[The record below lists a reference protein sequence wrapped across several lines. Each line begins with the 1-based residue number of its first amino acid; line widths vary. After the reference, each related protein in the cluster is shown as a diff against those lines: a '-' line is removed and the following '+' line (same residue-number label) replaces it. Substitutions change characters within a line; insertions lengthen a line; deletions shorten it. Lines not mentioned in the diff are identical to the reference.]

1 MRAGSLSLRSGAQG
15 YRHRPV
21 MDLAVRD
28 DEPLVQPWPE
38 D

>member
-1 MRAGSLSLRSGAQG
+1 MRAGSSRCGPARKG